1 MLLAFS
7 NCFKI
12 PELRQRILFTLAMI
26 VIIRIGAAIP
36 CPGVNAAVLGEFFKT
51 VIDRQ
56 QQGSVIGL
64 FNLFGGGALENCAIF
79 SLGIMPYISASIMM
93 QLVTAVVPSMGK
105 MAREEGGRQKITQ
118 YTRVMTIALCLFQG
132 YLFARGFETPA
143 KIPLLQGIGDI
154 EARIGRLV
162 PDPGLI
168 FEMVTVISLTTGTM
182 LLMWLGE
189 QITDKGIGNGISMV
203 ITVGI
208 VARIPAALVQ
218 GFQKL
223 VPPAGSG
230 VEPANPLM
238 LVAMLAFLFAV
249 IAGTIAVTQAM
260 RKIPIQ
266 YAKQVR
272 GNKVYG
278 GQSSFLPLKVNYA
291 GVMPIIFA
299 QSLLLFPPMV
309 LGFLFHD
316 APWAHSFTNSMNEG
330 SLYYFLYGGMILFFS
345 YFWVATQF
353 NPVQIADDLKKH
365 GGFIPGVRPGQPT
378 SEFLDFS
385 MTRLTLAGAVF
396 LTILAVLPMMLRRSF
411 GIPYMTAQFFGG
423 TSLLIMVGVM
433 LDTMRQT
440 ETYLLQ
446 RHYDGF
452 LKKGRLRGRSSTG
465 VGAQG
470 QTMDESG
477 LVWLYVG
484 IAIIVIAGA
493 TLSLLK
499 SY

>member
-1 MLLAFS
+1 MLAAFS

-12 PELRQRILFTLAMI
+12 PELRQRILFTLAMVFI
-26 VIIRIGAAIP
+26 VRVGAAIP
-36 CPGVNAAVLGEFFKT
+36 CPGVNAAVLGEFFNQ
-51 VIDRQ
+51 VIDQ
-56 QQGSVIGL
+56 QAQGSVIGL
-64 FNLFGGGALENCAIF
+64 FNLFGGGALENCAVF

-93 QLVTAVVPSMGK
+93 QLLTAVIPSFGK

-118 YTRVMTIALCLFQG
+118 YTRYLTIALCLFQG
-132 YLFARGFETPA
+132 YLFAKGFEDPQS
-143 KIPLLQGIGDI
+143 IPLLQGIGEI
-154 EARIGRLV
+154 EARMGPLV
-162 PDPGLI
+162 PNPGRM
-168 FEMVTVISLTTGTM
+168 FEIITVISLTAGTM
-182 LLMWLGE
+182 LMMWLGE

-208 VARIPAALVQ
+208 VARVPAALVQ

-230 VEPANPLM
+230 AEPASPLII
-238 LVAMLAFLFAV
+238 VALLGFLFLV
-249 IAGTIAVTQAM
+249 VAGTIALTQAL

-266 YAKQVR
+266 YAKQIR
-272 GNKVYG
+272 GNKIYG
-278 GQSSFLPLKVNYA
+278 GQSSYLPLRVNYS

-299 QSLLLFPPMV
+299 QSILLFPAMII
-309 LGFLFHD
+309 GFMFPES
-316 APWAHSFTNSMNEG
+316 AWAHDFSNMLNDGLLHYT
-330 SLYYFLYGGMILFFS
+330 LYALMILFFS

-365 GGFIPGVRPGQPT
+365 NGLIPGYRPGQPT
-378 SEFLDFS
+378 AEFLDYT
-385 MTRLTLAGAVF
+385 MTRLTLAGAIF
-396 LTILAVLPMMLRRSF
+396 LMVLAILPKFLQTIMQVPF
-411 GIPYMTAQFFGG
+411 TTAQFFGG

-452 LKKGRLRGRSSTG
+452 LKKGKLRGRATMG

-470 QTMDESG
+470 QAVNEASLM
-477 LVWLYVG
+477 WLYVG
-484 IAIIVIAGA
+484 IAALVLFGITV
-493 TLSLLK
+493 SLIK
-499 SY
+499 